1 MPFNAAEMCS
11 EQEVLCSGMSSF
23 HGLVNMCHWE
33 LALSA
38 SKTLFS
44 LGKRIIAEG
53 AGVGSPGPQRSLE
66 GSMCGYFSVFT
77 CLSSFSGDSLA

>member
-1 MPFNAAEMCS
+1 MCL
-11 EQEVLCSGMSSF
+11 EREALCSGMSSS
-23 HGLVNMCHWE
+23 HGLANMCPWE
-33 LALSA
+33 VALSA
-38 SKTLFS
+38 SKTLFP
-44 LGKRIIAEG
+44 LGKRIAEG